1 MPAVREVRVVKGG
14 GGGDV
19 GAVEGGDESGE
30 EKVGSGEIWT
40 IVKRVLRQLT
50 IVKRVLRQLTAGHR
64 NIKKSQALSALSALD
79 ISPIKRSHLTS
90 GVGMAAKLSKI
101 CDGIN
106 KTELNVE
113 ELLPIDC

>member
-1 MPAVREVRVVKGG
+1 MKQKEKHNKTFNCFSFRMSGKEREVVHF
-14 GGGDV
+14 
-19 GAVEGGDESGE
+19 SL
-30 EKVGSGEIWT
+30 GS
-40 IVKRVLRQLT
+40 VN
-50 IVKRVLRQLTAGHR
+50 H
-64 NIKKSQALSALSALD
+64 ALSALD
-79 ISPIKRSHLTS
+79 ISPIRSHLTS

>member
-1 MPAVREVRVVKGG
+1 MSGKEREVVHF
-14 GGGDV
+14 
-19 GAVEGGDESGE
+19 SL
-30 EKVGSGEIWT
+30 GS
-40 IVKRVLRQLT
+40 VN
-50 IVKRVLRQLTAGHR
+50 H
-64 NIKKSQALSALSALD
+64 ALSALD
-79 ISPIKRSHLTS
+79 ISPIRSHLTS

>member
-1 MPAVREVRVVKGG
+1 MVKGG

-40 IVKRVLRQLT
+40 IF
-50 IVKRVLRQLTAGHR
+50 KRVLRQLTAGHR